1 MRNLSGN
8 GYSISMALALSVG
21 AAIQRDDVIQTLID
35 YHYDRVGMVIEQ
47 GTYAV
52 KGSIVDVF
60 PTNQNQPIRLDF
72 FSDALDRINSR
83 FVSIPSEPLQR

>member
-1 MRNLSGN
+1 
-8 GYSISMALALSVG
+8 MALLSVG
-21 AAIQRDDVIQTLID
+21 AALQRDDVIQTLID

-60 PTNQNQPIRLDF
+60 PTNGKPIDWT
-72 FSDALDRINSR
+72 FSDAPGSN
-83 FVSIPSEPLQR
+83 

>member
-1 MRNLSGN
+1 
-8 GYSISMALALSVG
+8 MALALSVG
-21 AAIQRDDVIQTLID
+21 AALQRDDVIQTLID

-72 FSDALDRINSR
+72 FLMPWIELTH
-83 FVSIPSEPLQR
+83 FVLIPSEPLQN